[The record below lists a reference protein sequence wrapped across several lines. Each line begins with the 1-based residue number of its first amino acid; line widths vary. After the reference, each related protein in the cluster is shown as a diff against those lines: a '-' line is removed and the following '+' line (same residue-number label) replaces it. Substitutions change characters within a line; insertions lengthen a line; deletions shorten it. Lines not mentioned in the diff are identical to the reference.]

1 MTTRLLHEEK
11 TYLLRGH
18 IFAVRNELGAGWSEF
33 IYQEALVNLL
43 DTAGIPAQLQPRCM
57 LRHRGVDIHL
67 FVPDLVVWDAIVLEL
82 KVLPYQAG
90 FASEHVAQLIHYLKF
105 LGLNLGQLVDFAPA
119 KVKMKRLLWQEPVMT
134 VREDLSYIES
144 LLTHG
149 DRARIDSI
157 CSASHVI
164 GEEFGLG
171 YSDLIYKRLMEVE
184 LAAQGLTCR
193 SGVVIPAHWRQEVL
207 ASHQTT
213 CLLVDD
219 DCLLL
224 VTSLSGTPADYDF
237 ERMKTYLRSMC
248 LRFGL
253 LVNFGYRQLQ
263 LFGVSA

>member
-134 VREDLSYIES
+134 VREDLSYIEA
-144 LLTHG
+144 LLTRR

-171 YSDLIYKRLMEVE
+171 YSESHLQTPHGGRTRSAGADLPVWRRHSGSLEAGGVGESSDHMF
-184 LAAQGLTCR
+184 ACR
-193 SGVVIPAHWRQEVL
+193 
-207 ASHQTT
+207 
-213 CLLVDD
+213 
-219 DCLLL
+219 
-224 VTSLSGTPADYDF
+224 
-237 ERMKTYLRSMC
+237 
-248 LRFGL
+248 
-253 LVNFGYRQLQ
+253 
-263 LFGVSA
+263 